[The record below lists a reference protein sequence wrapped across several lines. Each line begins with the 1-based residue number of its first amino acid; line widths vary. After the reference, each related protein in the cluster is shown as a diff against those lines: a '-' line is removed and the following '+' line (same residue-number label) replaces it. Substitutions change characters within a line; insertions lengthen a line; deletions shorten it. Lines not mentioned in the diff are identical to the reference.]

1 MDEKGNKLPVEQ
13 WKIGFTFPDAVSDI
27 TESQSALEGS
37 HLYKNAEMSWQY
49 PDGTA
54 VFRYH
59 KNALRKCDNS
69 SRMNTWNVA
78 SNTLRENPTA
88 YREFVLRCQ
97 E

>member
-1 MDEKGNKLPVEQ
+1 MDEKGNKLPAEQ

-27 TESQSALEGS
+27 TETQSELGGS
-37 HLYKNAEMSWQY
+37 HLYKNAEMPWQY

-59 KNALRKCDNS
+59 KDALRKVHS
-69 SRMNTWNVA
+69 SRMNIVA
-78 SNTLRENPTA
+78 NNTLRENQLLIVK
-88 YREFVLRCQ
+88 FVLHCR